1 MNPETAGATLLE
13 EEVRPLSI
21 VVAGA
26 SGLLGQ
32 ALVAQ
37 LRARGHRVRR
47 LVRRAPRQADEIR
60 WNPATGELDPAELAG
75 IDAAVNLAGENIA
88 SGRWT
93 AARRERILRSRVDAT
108 RTLVAALGRLD
119 GMSPVLVNASAVG
132 VYGDCG
138 DRVVTEA
145 SPVGA
150 GFLPGV
156 VRAWE
161 AETEP
166 LARQGG
172 RVVLMRLGVVLTP
185 EGGALAKMLPVF
197 RLGLGGRLGTGR
209 QWLSW
214 ITLEDA
220 VAALL
225 HALGTP
231 EMRGPVNVVTR
242 EPVTNAEFTFT
253 LAGVL
258 GRPAWLPVPA
268 AALRLIFGEM
278 ADATLLASTRASGE
292 RLRATGFECRWPWL
306 GPALRHLLGPGS

>member
-1 MNPETAGATLLE
+1 MNPEAASATLLE
-13 EEVRPLSI
+13 EEVRPLSV

-47 LVRRAPRQADEIR
+47 LVRRAPRRADEIR
-60 WNPATGELDPAELAG
+60 WNPATGDLDPAELAG

-108 RTLVAALGRLD
+108 RTLAAALVRLD

-138 DRVVTEA
+138 DRVMTEA
-145 SPVGA
+145 SPAGA

-166 LARQGG
+166 LTRQGG
-172 RVVLMRLGVVLTP
+172 RVVLMRFGVVLTP

-197 RLGLGGRLGTGR
+197 RFGLGGRLGSGR

-220 VAALL
+220 VAALV
-225 HALGTP
+225 HALVTP
-231 EMRGPVNVVTR
+231 EMRGPLNVVAPF
-242 EPVTNAEFTFT
+242 PVTNAEFTRT

-258 GRPAWLPVPA
+258 GRPGWLPVPA
-268 AALRLIFGEM
+268 AALRLIFGVM
-278 ADATLLASTRASGE
+278 ADATLLASTRASAE
-292 RLRATGFECRWPWL
+292 RLRAAGFECRWPRL